1 MTLLPTL
8 VISVTQLL
16 GAIVATGHG
25 QELTW
30 YTPARGVLSAG
41 RRTSQRQG
49 RDKLLASG
57 LLWRG
62 VHQPAPA
69 RR

>member
-25 QELTW
+25 QPLTW
-30 YTPARGVLSAG
+30 YTPRI
-41 RRTSQRQG
+41 
-49 RDKLLASG
+49 
-57 LLWRG
+57 
-62 VHQPAPA
+62 
-69 RR
+69 